1 MNRPCP
7 ICAVPAYRAEIDT
20 VCPLCGQPGTKGEL
34 DALAIEWWEQYRDRQ
49 MDEEAFGTPIPKVVI
64 Q

>member
-1 MNRPCP
+1 MTRLCP

-20 VCPLCGQPGTKGEL
+20 VCPLCGQPGIKQELNEIAIRWIEHEL
-34 DALAIEWWEQYRDRQ
+34 DRDEDLRV
-49 MDEEAFGTPIPKVVI
+49 FGTPKPKVVI

>member
-1 MNRPCP
+1 MTKPCP
-7 ICAVPAYRAEIDT
+7 ICAVPAYRAEIEK
-20 VCPLCGQPGTKGEL
+20 CPICGAPGAKSEL

-49 MDEEAFGTPIPKVVI
+49 MDAEAFGTPVPKVVI